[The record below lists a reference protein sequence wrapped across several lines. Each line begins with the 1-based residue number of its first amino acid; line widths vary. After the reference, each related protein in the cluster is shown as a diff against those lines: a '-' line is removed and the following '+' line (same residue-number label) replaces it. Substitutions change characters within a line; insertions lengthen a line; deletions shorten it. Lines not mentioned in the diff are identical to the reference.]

1 MKINLENSSEI
12 LEKYQYLLLKTVN
25 TFSTFE
31 KDEALDEAREVLI
44 DAIEDYDE
52 NKAGFGGYLKYKL
65 YYHFLDKSKKIIPK
79 SLNEKDST
87 GIEIEDS
94 LRADVDI
101 EKELIQKEIYE
112 KLYDAI
118 KTLNQKDKVLIQMK
132 YFENKSHKEIGRI
145 LGVAPKTI
153 TNRNYRIIRYLRS
166 KLLEY

>member
-1 MKINLENSSEI
+1 
-12 LEKYQYLLLKTVN
+12 
-25 TFSTFE
+25 
-31 KDEALDEAREVLI
+31 
-44 DAIEDYDE
+44 
-52 NKAGFGGYLKYKL
+52 
-65 YYHFLDKSKKIIPK
+65 LDKSKKSISK

-101 EKELIQKEIYE
+101 EKEIIQKEIYE

-132 YFENKSHKEIGRI
+132 YFENKSHKEIGKI
-145 LGVAPKTI
+145 LGITPKTV
-153 TNRNYRIIRYLRS
+153 TNRHYRIIRYLRS

>member
-52 NKAGFGGYLKYKL
+52 NKAGFGGYLKYRL
-65 YYHFLDKSKKIIPK
+65 YYHFLDKSKKSIPK
-79 SLNEKDST
+79 SLNEKDPT
-87 GIEIEDS
+87 GIEMGDS